1 MASGARALH
10 PMGVMI
16 MRTLLPLTLVLCA
29 LGCAEKPQPE
39 APLGKSTVA
48 PNRPTTS
55 QALADASVAALKAN
69 NPDAAL
75 ELVVTVFDIGRTCPK
90 MNPKFLSHREKLIT
104 ETKAAFTECA
114 GMVDWSAA
122 KVLEVKGG
130 EQAGGAEDCEG
141 AHRLQDILIKVES
154 GAKKVEVKLDDPL
167 AINGVV
173 VLGEPGPKC
182 KVIE

>member
-1 MASGARALH
+1 
-10 PMGVMI
+10 

-29 LGCAEKPQPE
+29 LGCSEKPQPE

-48 PNRPTTS
+48 PNRPTS
-55 QALADASVAALKAN
+55 GQALAEATVAALKAN

-104 ETKAAFTECA
+104 ETRAAFTECA
-114 GMVDWSAA
+114 GLADWANA
-122 KVLEVKGG
+122 KVVEVKGG
-130 EQAGGAEDCEG
+130 EQAAPSPVEECEG
-141 AHRLQDILIKVES
+141 AHRLADIFIKVES